1 MEVGNRSQSNLFLL
15 LLLLPGLSPGLSSAI
30 TGLNLVSSLSYA
42 GAYTTSAQ
50 VSGKVYAF
58 DNLLSPSIGA
68 GVDANLQIATAVA
81 VTAFDIVDL
90 LGGSITVDTTL
101 TAGTY
106 KWNTPLN
113 IAAGA
118 TLTINGACGQNFL
131 LISTGAITTGL
142 NSHIVLTGGISPA
155 SIVWV
160 GLSFNIAASTSFSGV
175 ILSVGNVILGP
186 NSQLTGTYIFHYSN
200 R

>member
-1 MEVGNRSQSNLFLL
+1 M
-15 LLLLPGLSPGLSSAI
+15 
-30 TGLNLVSSLSYA
+30 SSLSYG

-50 VSGKVYAF
+50 VSGKVYAL

-68 GVDANLQIATAVA
+68 AVDANLQIVAAVA
-81 VTAFDIVDL
+81 ITAFDIVDL
-90 LGGSITVDTTL
+90 LSGSITVDTTV

-106 KWNTPLN
+106 KWNTPLSL
-113 IAAGA
+113 ASGV

-131 LISTGAITTGL
+131 FISTGAITTGL

-160 GLSFNIAASTSFSGV
+160 GLTFNLAASTAFSGV
-175 ILSVGNVILGP
+175 ILSVGNVVLGS
-186 NSQLTGTYIFHYSN
+186 NSQLTGT
-200 R
+200 